1 MLIFQNQLIGAIGY
15 PLPAI
20 QTRVTVSVPP
30 QLLFMNNSLVNTNYY
45 LTQQVVYSNTATANS
60 LITSIKA
67 DESRILSWQS
77 GYRTGEANYIRIY
90 TNAYG
95 ANWVIARPYANT
107 AAARNYQSYIAQA
120 EQRIQN
126 YKNQLARLVVYI
138 RPSAPLPS
146 LLLSRT
152 VTYPGYPIPQN
163 PYYDQ
168 YGRPLY
174 DTLGRPYFD
183 QFGRPYPYTPY
194 NLYRY

>member
-1 MLIFQNQLIGAIGY
+1 MLIFQNQLFGAIGY
-15 PLPAI
+15 PQPAI
-20 QTRVTVSVPP
+20 LSRLTVSVPP
-30 QLLFMNNSLVNTNYY
+30 QLLTMNNPYVNSNYY

-60 LITSIKA
+60 LINAIKN

-77 GYRTGEANYIRIY
+77 AYRTGEANYNNVY

-95 ANWVIARPYANT
+95 INWVLAHPYANT
-107 AAARNYQSYIAQA
+107 ATARAYISYIDQA
-120 EQRIQN
+120 NQRIQN
-126 YKNQLARLVVYI
+126 YKTQLARLIVYV

-146 LLLSRT
+146 LLLART
-152 VTYPGYPIPQN
+152 VVYPGYPIPSN

-168 YGRPLY
+168 YGRALY